1 MGLFGRSDKDFDE
14 NLSKKEIQR
23 RKIIAQFEE
32 IDSLRK
38 ENKKM
43 KAFMKKENIYK
54 KYKRKNK

>member
-1 MGLFGRSDKDFDE
+1 MGLFGRSDEDFDE
-14 NLSKKEIQR
+14 KLSKREIQR
-23 RKIIAQFEE
+23 REIIAQFEE
-32 IDSLRK
+32 IESLRK